1 GPRRAELKRPD
12 GREKLAALV
21 KVLIED
27 RRRMDAR
34 KTMPAAALAAHHYKT
49 FSLSLDLTLISVG
62 SRLRA
67 EDAPALINAL
77 SWCSPI
83 RDLDED
89 LAKGL
94 INIPEEVLARVPGPV
109 STRTLLTSEPIAAWL
124 REEHRRGLESLAA
137 VPLPSHRHCGGRHD

>member
-34 KTMPAAALAAHHYKT
+34 KTMPAAALATHHHKT
-49 FSLSLDLTLISVG
+49 FSLSLDLTLIAVG
-62 SRLRA
+62 SDLRA
-67 EDAPALINAL
+67 EDAPDLIDAL

-83 RDLDED
+83 RDVDQELGNV
-89 LAKGL
+89 LQH
-94 INIPEEVLARVPGPV
+94 IPE
-109 STRTLLTSEPIAAWL
+109 
-124 REEHRRGLESLAA
+124 
-137 VPLPSHRHCGGRHD
+137 

>member
-1 GPRRAELKRPD
+1 VAYVRGLLGGAPGPLAPLSAFVLAELSRRN
-12 GREKLAALV
+12 GRATLEALV
-21 KVLIED
+21 EVLIED

-34 KTMPAAALAAHHYKT
+34 KTMSAAALAAPHHRS
-49 FSLSLDLTLISVG
+49 FSLSLDLPLIGVG
-62 SRLRA
+62 SDLRA
-67 EDAPALINAL
+67 EDAPDLVDAL

-109 STRTLLTSEPIAAWL
+109 E
-124 REEHRRGLESLAA
+124 
-137 VPLPSHRHCGGRHD
+137 